1 MEAMGERLELSLG
14 RCNSSKIARWDRKK
28 DEKETKEEEEGRE
41 ELEREM
47 VCIANSLPLQTRGPK
62 KASASPHNDKSISV
76 PLPRVF

>member
-1 MEAMGERLELSLG
+1 MDVATVARLHVGTE
-14 RCNSSKIARWDRKK
+14 KK
-28 DEKETKEEEEGRE
+28 DEKETKEEEKGGE

-76 PLPRVF
+76 PLPNGVFGRFFAGFQ